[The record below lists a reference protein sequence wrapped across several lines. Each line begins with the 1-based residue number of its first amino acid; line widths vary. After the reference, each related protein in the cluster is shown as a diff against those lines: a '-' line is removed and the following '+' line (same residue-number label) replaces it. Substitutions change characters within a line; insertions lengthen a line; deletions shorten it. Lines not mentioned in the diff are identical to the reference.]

1 MATATSTGSWLD
13 PPELHGQRNNDGSF
27 TLTELELKRLNDYN
41 RKVAKM
47 IQGGLNLA
55 NLNKET
61 NQTFTGM
68 VTFTDLSTSGSTV
81 INGDNVTTGRLQ
93 GVELISINPT
103 YNDIVD
109 IKDGAIVFKNGTT
122 LLAEITPSS
131 LGAYIEAGTGKRIY
145 ITGKVQ
151 VGLYDEVAVDGSLI
165 KITSAG
171 NMSIDSGGTIY
182 IGASSGYSGN
192 VDIGDGTGTINLNG
206 TVLHNGVPL

>member
-1 MATATSTGSWLD
+1 MGNENTTSSYLD
-13 PPELHGQRNNDGSF
+13 PPQLHGVQNKDGTY
-27 TLTELELKRLNDYN
+27 TLSALEMKKQSDFNYY
-41 RKVAKM
+41 VAKM
-47 IQGGLNLA
+47 LQGGLNLA
-55 NLNKET
+55 NLNEAT
-61 NQTFTGM
+61 NETFTGM

-81 INGDNVTTGRLQ
+81 INGDNITTGRLQ